1 MIRSR
6 QCSLS
11 VVLVLAAA
19 CHRTPAKAVR
29 TLPTAARAGM
39 DSAEI
44 DRLCLAPDS
53 VRAGKADCVL
63 KDQSAP
69 LQRPLPVPTPPP
81 R

>member
-1 MIRSR
+1 MVRTWPVTR
-6 QCSLS
+6 AVLL
-11 VVLVLAAA
+11 VVITA
-19 CHRTPAKAVR
+19 CHHAPAKNLA
-29 TLPTAARAGM
+29 TPPTVARVAM

-44 DRLCLAPDS
+44 ERLCTAPDS

-69 LQRPLPVPTPPP
+69 RQRPLPSPTPPP

>member
-1 MIRSR
+1 MVRTW
-6 QCSLS
+6 QFSLG
-11 VVLVLAAA
+11 VVLVLTAA
-19 CHRTPAKAVR
+19 CHHAPAKAMR
-29 TLPTAARAGM
+29 TLPMAARAGM

-69 LQRPLPVPTPPP
+69 LQRLPQPPSAPP

>member
-1 MIRSR
+1 MDRIW
-6 QCSLS
+6 QCSLT
-11 VVLVLAAA
+11 VVLVLTAA
-19 CHRTPAKAVR
+19 CHHAPPKAMR

-44 DRLCLAPDS
+44 DRLCLDPDS

-69 LQRPLPVPTPPP
+69 LQRLPQPSSPPP